1 MKQNYAL
8 HKRFLSDVDKIIN
21 RDDNIEKIMV
31 YAMNYL
37 SLRQIH
43 SDEISNR
50 DLIEVTRK
58 VSFTDYEVPDI
69 YREMIEELTSQEFV
83 FRIKRVKYI
92 KNTRDSIAII
102 SSPLLMK
109 VGKYLMN
116 SEISSDALP
125 VDEEPE
131 NKEYTD
137 ETKYEDQTETLHE
150 EETITENTDNT
161 DNKESINKSESSENK
176 EPSVPSDISNLKEI
190 WHDPDLRI
198 KWLLD
203 NMKYK
208 NRDYDYERKDGY
220 TPEEIANAIGRNV
233 LSVKH
238 HIRKYLRDK
247 KKEENP

>member
-1 MKQNYAL
+1 
-8 HKRFLSDVDKIIN
+8 
-21 RDDNIEKIMV
+21 
-31 YAMNYL
+31 
-37 SLRQIH
+37 
-43 SDEISNR
+43 
-50 DLIEVTRK
+50 
-58 VSFTDYEVPDI
+58 
-69 YREMIEELTSQEFV
+69 
-83 FRIKRVKYI
+83 
-92 KNTRDSIAII
+92 
-102 SSPLLMK
+102 
-109 VGKYLMN
+109 MN

-131 NKEYTD
+131 NKESTD
-137 ETKYEDQTETLHE
+137 EAKHEDQIETLHE
-150 EETITENTDNT
+150 EETITENTD
-161 DNKESINKSESSENK
+161 DKDDKESVNKSKSSENK
-176 EPSVPSDISNLKEI
+176 PTEPFIPSDISDLKEI

-220 TPEEIANAIGRNV
+220 TPEEIANAIGKNV

>member
-1 MKQNYAL
+1 
-8 HKRFLSDVDKIIN
+8 
-21 RDDNIEKIMV
+21 
-31 YAMNYL
+31 
-37 SLRQIH
+37 
-43 SDEISNR
+43 
-50 DLIEVTRK
+50 
-58 VSFTDYEVPDI
+58 
-69 YREMIEELTSQEFV
+69 
-83 FRIKRVKYI
+83 
-92 KNTRDSIAII
+92 
-102 SSPLLMK
+102 
-109 VGKYLMN
+109 MN

-137 ETKYEDQTETLHE
+137 EAKYEDQTETLHE
-150 EETITENTDNT
+150 EETITENTYDK
-161 DNKESINKSESSENK
+161 DDKEFVNKSESSENK
-176 EPSVPSDISNLKEI
+176 PTEPIIPSDISNLKEM

-220 TPEEIANAIGRNV
+220 TPEEIANALGRNV